1 MRALRRL
8 LAELYPEMT
17 AFNRCCSQWQS
28 AAERRRRC
36 ASTQEGRMIR
46 GCFRLET
53 PAVRAGDERGGGIH
67 TGPGRR
73 AFVRN
78 ASPHTRFHLSFE
90 SRVALKGSN
99 SVRGVEGVEDLRF
112 DPSSRRHVVA
122 VLDCPVPH
130 CLQLLFRAP

>member
-17 AFNRCCSQWQS
+17 VSNLCCSQWQS
-28 AAERRRRC
+28 AAERRRRHT
-36 ASTQEGRMIR
+36 STQEGRVVL

-53 PAVRAGDERGGGIH
+53 PAVRASDERGGGIH

-73 AFVRN
+73 AYVRN
-78 ASPHTRFHLSFE
+78 ASPHTRFRISVE
-90 SRVALKGSN
+90 CRVALKGSN
-99 SVRGVEGVEDLRF
+99 SVRGVEGVEDLRV
-112 DPSSRRHVVA
+112 DPSPRCHVVA

-130 CLQLLFRAP
+130 CLQLLFRAT